1 MSSWYPKKIMDFGK
15 SLIENISI
23 DTLTGWIL
31 PYRDFMMLSILR
43 IFRIVQLELV
53 LQRNLRSVLIVDHG
67 LH

>member
-1 MSSWYPKKIMDFGK
+1 MDFGQ
-15 SLIENISI
+15 SLIEDISI
-23 DTLTGWIL
+23 DTLTRWIL

-43 IFRIVQLELV
+43 IFRIVKLELV